1 MILKIIKSVGKKMLH
16 IVKNKPALEQARLF
30 FSSGDA
36 ILLIEDAVY
45 TEIEQI
51 NTQEEK
57 NDPKDHY
64 FYLKE
69 DVEARGLSD
78 LVGFSVQL
86 IDYNGF
92 VSLTE
97 KHEQSL
103 TWE

>member
-1 MILKIIKSVGKKMLH
+1 MLH

-30 FSSGDA
+30 FSSGDD

-45 TEIEQI
+45 IGIEQI
-51 NTQEEK
+51 NSQEAK
-57 NDPKDHY
+57 KDPEDHY
-64 FYLKE
+64 LYLKE
-69 DVEARGLSD
+69 DIEARGLSN
-78 LVGFSVQL
+78 LVEIGTQL
-86 IDYNGF
+86 IDYNEF